1 MTRALPL
8 LLLLP
13 LVLVGSAC
21 GPGAGPARYS
31 IVNLGTGEAIVK
43 TINTTVGSRFTFGL
57 VVDQQLRGLGADSA
71 YTRRI
76 TLSSGVEAVV
86 YSSPDEDVYVE
97 PTGDGQ
103 LTWGGSSGVLPSA
116 ILSIKLPLKQDLEW
130 ETYDEKGVPWYH
142 YQVEAV
148 ERVDVPAGTFVAA
161 RTLQLNL
168 RTSTSV
174 TRWYA
179 DEVGLVQ
186 RSNSLLLAYELNRSA
201 P

>member
-1 MTRALPL
+1 MTRACLVL
-8 LLLLP
+8 LLLC
-13 LVLVGSAC
+13 AC
-21 GPGAGPARYS
+21 GSGVGRYS
-31 IVNLGTGEAIVK
+31 VINGGTGDAVVS

-57 VVDQQLRGLGADSA
+57 LVDQKLQGLGADSA
-71 YTRRI
+71 YTRHI
-76 TLSSGVEAVV
+76 TLTSGDDVVV
-86 YSSPDEDVYVE
+86 YTTGDEDVYVE
-97 PTGDGQ
+97 STGDGQ
-103 LTWGGSSGVLPSA
+103 LTWGGSSGVVASP

-130 ETYDEKGVPWYH
+130 ETYDEKGVPFYR
-142 YQVEAV
+142 YRVEAV
-148 ERVDVPAGTFVAA
+148 ERVDVPAGTFLTA

-186 RSNSLLLAYELNRSA
+186 RSDSLLLAYELNRSA

>member
-1 MTRALPL
+1 MTRVVL
-8 LLLLP
+8 LNVV
-13 LVLVGSAC
+13 VLVMAC
-21 GPGAGPARYS
+21 GPGAGNARYV
-31 IVNLGTGEAIVK
+31 IVNAGKGDDIVK

-57 VVDQQLRGLGADSA
+57 VQDQLLRGLGADSA

-76 TLSSGVEAVV
+76 TLSQGPEVVV
-86 YSSPDEDVYVE
+86 YSTSDEDVYVE
-97 PTGDGQ
+97 PTPDGQ
-103 LTWGGSSGVLPSA
+103 LTWGGSGGVQPSG
-116 ILSIKLPLKQDLEW
+116 ILSIKLPLRQDLEW

-148 ERVDVPAGTFVAA
+148 ERVDVPAGTFLAA
-161 RTLQLNL
+161 RTIQLNL